1 MIDICLAGAILGD
14 IAGSCYEFYHPDNI
28 KLFNEN
34 CFFTDDTV
42 MNIATKEA
50 INEVPIAPDFTRWYQ
65 KLGRQY
71 PSLSYG
77 EMFSRWIWDNDPKPY
92 GSFGNGAAMRV
103 AYIADFYETLPRV
116 QEVAKMSAIVSHN
129 HPHGILGAE
138 LVAVSAAAAKQEASK
153 DLIYSLAKHY
163 YPSIDIIEQNYQYN
177 ETCQK
182 TVPAAIKMFCISNS
196 LEDCFI
202 KCIQLK
208 GDSDTLC
215 AIAGIIAAPYYGINE
230 KDKEKLRYF
239 CDDYIL
245 ERIDLCNEL

>member
-1 MIDICLAGAILGD
+1 MDLCLAGAILGD

-50 INEVPIAPDFTRWYQ
+50 INESPITPDFIGWYQ
-65 KLGRQY
+65 RLARQY

-77 EMFSRWIWDNDPKPY
+77 EMFSQWIWDNNPKPY
-92 GSFGNGAAMRV
+92 NSFGNGAAMRV
-103 AYIADFYETLPRV
+103 AYIADFYETLSRV
-116 QEVAKMSAIVSHN
+116 KEVAKMSAIISHN

-153 DLIYSLAKHY
+153 KQIYSLAKKY
-163 YPSIDIIEQNYQYN
+163 YPSIDTIEQRYQYN

-182 TVPAAIKMFCISNS
+182 TVPAAIKMFCLSSS

-215 AIAGIIAAPYYGINE
+215 AIAGMIAAPYYGINE
-230 KDKEKLRYF
+230 KDKERIKYF
-239 CDDYIL
+239 CDDYIA
-245 ERIDLCNEL
+245 ERVRL

>member
-50 INEVPIAPDFTRWYQ
+50 VNENPTNPDFVTWYQ
-65 KLGRQY
+65 RLGRQY
-71 PSLSYG
+71 PNMTYG
-77 EMFSRWIWDNDPKPY
+77 EMFSNWIWDSNPQPY
-92 GSFGNGAAMRV
+92 NSFGNGSAMRV
-103 AYIADFYETLPRV
+103 AYLADYYKHFPTLLRIAQR
-116 QEVAKMSAIVSHN
+116 SARITHN
-129 HPHGILGAE
+129 HPHGILGAKM
-138 LVAVSAAAAKQEASK
+138 AAACASFAKIEAPKQE
-153 DLIYSLAKHY
+153 IYNFVKKY
-163 YPSIDIIEQNYQYN
+163 YPNIDTIEQNYQYN

-182 TVPAAIKMFCISNS
+182 TVPAAIKMFCLSNS
-196 LEDCFI
+196 LEDCFT

-215 AIAGIIAAPYYGINE
+215 AIAGMIAAPYYGINE
-230 KDKEKLRYF
+230 KDKEKLKYF
-239 CDDYIL
+239 CDDYIK
-245 ERIDLCNEL
+245 ERVRL